1 MCRVAWYNLKTSQ
14 CYFKP
19 CSEAF
24 IPLISLS
31 FPQIKCVFFFLPGY
45 EKCGFWVK
53 RSLWLWFQSI
63 CWNSRGNHFSSN
75 PLIIWPKTKKTGAKP
90 ISHWLPLPRQ
100 SGGIFLGHE
109 AGVPISFSTWI
120 LHFYAQAELFMHLK
134 LQKRGRG
141 VKTNVKSSSPA
152 TPNGLRSPPVCFL
165 PSFSSMLP
173 TLMIWHTRKSRCLIR
188 SLLLRSWTQRTTN
201 KRWFTVTCWVIRR
214 RTIIWLKAAE
224 PDGKY
229 HRMKAAVKPSDASPF
244 YHLYV
249 TEAERGRACVLWG
262 GKYDF
267 KLSALCLDEPPINT
281 TACLLGS
288 CWLCH

>member
-14 CYFKP
+14 YYFKP

-24 IPLISLS
+24 IPLISRS
-31 FPQIKCVFFFLPGY
+31 FPPIKCGFFFLPGY

-134 LQKRGRG
+134 LQKWRGGLKQMWKVAHQPHRTASAALPC
-141 VKTNVKSSSPA
+141 VSCPLWAPCCPLWWSD
-152 TPNGLRSPPVCFL
+152 TP
-165 PSFSSMLP
+165 
-173 TLMIWHTRKSRCLIR
+173 
-188 SLLLRSWTQRTTN
+188 
-201 KRWFTVTCWVIRR
+201 
-214 RTIIWLKAAE
+214 
-224 PDGKY
+224 
-229 HRMKAAVKPSDASPF
+229 
-244 YHLYV
+244 
-249 TEAERGRACVLWG
+249 GRAAASSGRCCSGPGRRGQQTKGDLWWR
-262 GKYDF
+262 
-267 KLSALCLDEPPINT
+267 AE
-281 TACLLGS
+281 
-288 CWLCH
+288 W